1 VEPRVSYLQD
11 AWHWLT
17 TASQWHG
24 PSGIPDRLLQH
35 LGYSGLALL
44 VAAVISLPLGVL
56 IGHSGR
62 GRLVV
67 VSIANFG
74 RALPTL
80 GLLVL
85 VFILTNG
92 SSEAWLI
99 PLAIIAVPPIL
110 VNTFEGVR
118 NVDAGLKDAAR
129 GMGMTQPQL
138 MWRVE
143 VPVALPLIMLG
154 LRIAAIQVVATAT
167 IAAYIGLGGFG
178 RYIIDGLATDNY
190 SAVSGGAALVVIL
203 AVIVQLVFMALSRI
217 TVPAGLRGRK
227 ERTS

>member
-1 VEPRVSYLQD
+1 MSYLRF
-11 AWHWLT
+11 AWNWLT
-17 TASQWHG
+17 SSAQWHG
-24 PSGIPDRLLQH
+24 SGGIPQRLLQH
-35 LGYSGLALL
+35 LSYSGLALL
-44 VAAVISLPLGVL
+44 VALVIALPLGVL
-56 IGHSGR
+56 IGHTGR

-80 GLLVL
+80 GLVVL
-85 VFILTNG
+85 VFILSSG
-92 SSEAWLI
+92 SSGSWLI

-118 NVDAGLKDAAR
+118 GVDPGLKDAAR
-129 GMGMTQPQL
+129 GMGMTEPQL
-138 MWRVE
+138 VRSVE
-143 VPVALPLIMLG
+143 VPVALPLILLG
-154 LRIAAIQVVATAT
+154 VRIAAIQVVATAT

-178 RYIIDGLATDNY
+178 RYIIDGLATNDY
-190 SAVSGGAALVVIL
+190 RSVAGGAALVVIL
-203 AVIVQLVFMALSRI
+203 AVIVQVAFVLLSRI